1 MRRKTR
7 RKEHFEDVE
16 RGERKGTEEFQE
28 VDKRERGRNLERK
41 REEKENVQE
50 GKSKGDLG
58 QRRQGEWKRGS

>member
-41 REEKENVQE
+41 KMFRKGRVKEI
-50 GKSKGDLG
+50 
-58 QRRQGEWKRGS
+58 